1 MTISFYNMFID
12 METVTLSSKFQVVIP
27 RDVRE
32 RMRLKPGTRFRV
44 IDTGGGV
51 ELIPIRPIEEYRG
64 ILKGKGIGTDI
75 EREDD
80 RL

>member
-1 MTISFYNMFID
+1 MFID

>member
-1 MTISFYNMFID
+1 

-27 RDVRE
+27 QKVRE
-32 RMRLKPGTRFRV
+32 RMKLKPGTRFRV
-44 IDTGGGV
+44 LDIGGRV
-51 ELIPIRPIEEYRG
+51 ELIPIRPIKEYRG
-64 ILKGKGIGTDI
+64 ILKTKGINPDI

>member
-1 MTISFYNMFID
+1 

-27 RDVRE
+27 KEVRE
-32 RMRLKPGTRFRV
+32 RMKLKPGTRFRV
-44 IDTGGGV
+44 IDIGGRV
-51 ELIPIRPIEEYRG
+51 ELIPIRPATEMRG
-64 ILKGKGIGTDI
+64 RFKDIDTEI